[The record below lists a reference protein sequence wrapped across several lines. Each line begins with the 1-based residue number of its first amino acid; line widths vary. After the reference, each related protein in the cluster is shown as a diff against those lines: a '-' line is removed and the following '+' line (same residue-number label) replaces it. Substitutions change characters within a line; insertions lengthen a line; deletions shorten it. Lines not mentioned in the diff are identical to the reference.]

1 MSKTAKKTKP
11 SLWKRIVA
19 RIKAQASH
27 GTGAGQWSGRKA
39 QAAVKAYKK
48 AGGGYS
54 GGGKSKTSLAKWS
67 KQKWRTKS
75 GKKSSETGERYLPSK
90 VIKNMSSSEY
100 AASTRAK
107 RQGGGTG
114 NVVPQPKAA
123 RKKLS
128 NYLKIQKKKSI
139 PKN

>member
-1 MSKTAKKTKP
+1 MSTATKTNPGLWERAKSQAKAKLGGH
-11 SLWKRIVA
+11 SA
-19 RIKAQASH
+19 RAMQL
-27 GTGAGQWSGRKA
+27 
-39 QAAVKAYKK
+39 AVKIYKSK
-48 AGGGYS
+48 GGGYK
-54 GGGKSKTSLAKWS
+54 GGKKSSNKLSKWS

-75 GKKSSETGERYLPSK
+75 GKPSKETGERYLPSK

-128 NYLKIQKKKSI
+128 NYLKIQKKK
-139 PKN
+139 

>member
-1 MSKTAKKTKP
+1 MSTATKTNPGLWERAKSQAKAKLGGH
-11 SLWKRIVA
+11 SA
-19 RIKAQASH
+19 RAMQL
-27 GTGAGQWSGRKA
+27 
-39 QAAVKAYKK
+39 AVKIYKSK
-48 AGGGYS
+48 GGGYK
-54 GGGKSKTSLAKWS
+54 GGKKSSNKLSKWS

-75 GKKSSETGERYLPSK
+75 GKPSKETGERYLPSK

-114 NVVPQPKAA
+114 NVVPQPKSA

-128 NYLKIQKKKSI
+128 NYLKIQKKK
-139 PKN
+139 

>member
-1 MSKTAKKTKP
+1 MSTATKTNPGLWERAKSQAKAKLGGH
-11 SLWKRIVA
+11 SA
-19 RIKAQASH
+19 RAMQL
-27 GTGAGQWSGRKA
+27 
-39 QAAVKAYKK
+39 AVKIYKSK
-48 AGGGYS
+48 GGGYK
-54 GGGKSKTSLAKWS
+54 GGKKSSNKLSKWS

-75 GKKSSETGERYLPSK
+75 GKPSKETGERYLPSK

-107 RQGGGTG
+107 RKGGGTG

-128 NYLKIQKKKSI
+128 NYLKIQKKS
-139 PKN
+139 

>member
-1 MSKTAKKTKP
+1 MSTATKTNPGLWERAKSQAKAKLGGH
-11 SLWKRIVA
+11 SA
-19 RIKAQASH
+19 RAMQL
-27 GTGAGQWSGRKA
+27 
-39 QAAVKAYKK
+39 AVKIYKSK
-48 AGGGYS
+48 GGGYK
-54 GGGKSKTSLAKWS
+54 GGKKSSNKLSKWS

-75 GKKSSETGERYLPSK
+75 GKPSKETGERYLPSK

-107 RQGGGTG
+107 RKGGGTG

-128 NYLKIQKKKSI
+128 NYLKIQKKK
-139 PKN
+139 